1 MPWLSLASDG
11 CSRFQPLSVNGVIR
25 AKMRIQMGEDSSPTQ
40 REQNAGA
47 FDAEFPCQTSC
58 FFSKTAILLARRKRA
73 LLHKT
78 QFRQ

>member
-1 MPWLSLASDG
+1 
-11 CSRFQPLSVNGVIR
+11 VNGVIR

-58 FFSKTAILLARRKRA
+58 FFPKQPFYWQEGNGLYFIRPNSVSRNPTEISAD
-73 LLHKT
+73 
-78 QFRQ
+78 